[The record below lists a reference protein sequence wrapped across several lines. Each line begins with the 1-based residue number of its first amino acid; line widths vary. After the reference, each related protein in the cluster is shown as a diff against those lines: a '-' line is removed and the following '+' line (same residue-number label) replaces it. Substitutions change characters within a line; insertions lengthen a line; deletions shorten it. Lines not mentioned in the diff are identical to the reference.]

1 MKKLI
6 LLVPILFLIGCDTTY
21 SPYAGRQGYN
31 WAVAIENQQ
40 LHENLVNSQINY
52 NNRVGVGRVPCERY
66 DFTPTPIL
74 PSAIPQTPMNPGRS
88 MGGPYTG
95 NLGGIY

>member
-1 MKKLI
+1 MKRLI
-6 LLVPILFLIGCDTTY
+6 LLIAVVCMSGCVSIASDGPHYMRNFAQEDALI
-21 SPYAGRQGYN
+21 Q
-31 WAVAIENQQ
+31 
-40 LHENLVNSQINY
+40 SQINY